1 MFINLFKKGFVMMMT
16 SLTLFSCS
24 SSSSDLSEAP
34 TTSVEDNRP
43 VLNVVIIAGQS
54 NAVGNGY
61 LVDLKE
67 EDRKDYSS
75 ILYYGKGDV
84 ADFEKVSYVSSKLG
98 KGNGFDFNS
107 FGMEVGMAKK
117 MVGLESSNER
127 FGIIKCAYNGSSI
140 VKDADPSRGD
150 WNVFDEQGNGRNAY
164 DLVDAIK
171 NGTKA
176 FEKLDYRVRYVGVAW
191 MQGEADYQTCNDYH
205 KRFKALMELIRKETN
220 REDLPFAIG
229 ELAKQNY
236 PDRENPFYKSID
248 YLKKKGEGL
257 VDIVEIKDIKPRCTY
272 EEANKGKYGEWDF
285 VHWSGYEMVTI
296 GEMFLDSLLAMDQL
310 VKNPQ

>member
-1 MFINLFKKGFVMMMT
+1 MFINLFKKGFVIMMT

-24 SSSSDLSEAP
+24 SSSSELSEAP

-117 MVGLESSNER
+117 MVGLESSN
-127 FGIIKCAYNGSSI
+127 
-140 VKDADPSRGD
+140 
-150 WNVFDEQGNGRNAY
+150 
-164 DLVDAIK
+164 
-171 NGTKA
+171 
-176 FEKLDYRVRYVGVAW
+176 
-191 MQGEADYQTCNDYH
+191 
-205 KRFKALMELIRKETN
+205 
-220 REDLPFAIG
+220 
-229 ELAKQNY
+229 
-236 PDRENPFYKSID
+236 
-248 YLKKKGEGL
+248 
-257 VDIVEIKDIKPRCTY
+257 
-272 EEANKGKYGEWDF
+272 
-285 VHWSGYEMVTI
+285 
-296 GEMFLDSLLAMDQL
+296 
-310 VKNPQ
+310 